1 MIEWIKA
8 HRRLIVLK
16 CVVAILLT
24 VAHFYPQ
31 TIPHLFVN
39 LVWLFVF

>member
-1 MIEWIKA
+1 MWAWIKA
-8 HRRLIVLK
+8 HRKLIVLK
-16 CVVAILLT
+16 CVVALMMVI
-24 VAHFYPQ
+24 AHFYPE